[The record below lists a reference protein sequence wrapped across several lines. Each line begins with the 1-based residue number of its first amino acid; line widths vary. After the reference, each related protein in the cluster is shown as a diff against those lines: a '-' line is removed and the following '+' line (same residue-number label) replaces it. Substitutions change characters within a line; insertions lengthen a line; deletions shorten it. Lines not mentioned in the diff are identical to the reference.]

1 MQVQPIW
8 HIKVRRHGQPDYEI
22 AEIRMN
28 GRRKPE
34 KGEIT
39 KVGVINFGLN
49 RVTRDDI
56 IAKVASF
63 TESTSGS
70 QTRFTVL
77 ADEQDN
83 GNWPDHRE
91 ATEGDFSDD

>member
-1 MQVQPIW
+1 MKVQPIW
-8 HIKVRRHGQPDYEI
+8 HIKVRRHDHPDYEI

-28 GRRKPE
+28 GRRKPN

-49 RVTRDDI
+49 RVTREDI
-56 IAKVASF
+56 LARVVSF

-70 QTRFTVL
+70 QIRFTVL

-83 GNWPDHRE
+83 GNPPDHRE
-91 ATEGDFSDD
+91 ATEGDSSDD